1 MAKERLDLVLIEK
14 GFFESRQKAQSAIIS
29 GIVKVRNKIITKA
42 GTPIKDD
49 EEITIVRPLEE
60 KYVSRGGF
68 KLEKAIETFK
78 PHIENKIFL
87 DIGAS
92 TGGFTDCLLQNKA
105 KYVYAIDVG
114 YGQID
119 WKIRQDERVKVIE
132 RCNARYLTPED
143 LYKESNEKASGC
155 VMDVS
160 FISLD
165 KIIPTIVNLLSED
178 FYIISLVKPQFEAGK
193 EKVKKG
199 VVTDPN
205 THLEVL
211 ENFEN
216 MLKNNNL
223 ALDGLTY
230 SPIKGPSGNMEFL
243 AFIKRTSDKIINLKN
258 IVEEAHKSL

>member
-1 MAKERLDLVLIEK
+1 MAKERLDLILIEK

-29 GIVKVRNKIITKA
+29 GLVKVGNKIINKA
-42 GTPIKDD
+42 GTLIKPE
-49 EEITIVRPLEE
+49 EEIVIIRPLEE

-68 KLEKAIETFK
+68 KLEKALETFK
-78 PHIENKIFL
+78 PETENKIFL

-105 KYVYAIDVG
+105 KFVYAIDVG

-119 WKIRQDERVKVIE
+119 WKIRQDPRVKVIE
-132 RCNARYLTPED
+132 RCNARYLTPEE
-143 LYKESNEKASGC
+143 LYKEKTEKASGC

-165 KIIPTIVNLLSED
+165 KIIPPIINLLDDD
-178 FYIISLVKPQFEAGK
+178 FYIISLVKPQFEAGR

-199 VVTDPN
+199 VVTSPD

-211 ENFEN
+211 ENFQN
-216 MLKNNNL
+216 MLTANNL
-223 ALDGLTY
+223 SLAGLTY

-243 AFIKRTSDKIINLKN
+243 AFVKKKSDIIVNLKN
-258 IVEEAHKSL
+258 IVEEAHNSL